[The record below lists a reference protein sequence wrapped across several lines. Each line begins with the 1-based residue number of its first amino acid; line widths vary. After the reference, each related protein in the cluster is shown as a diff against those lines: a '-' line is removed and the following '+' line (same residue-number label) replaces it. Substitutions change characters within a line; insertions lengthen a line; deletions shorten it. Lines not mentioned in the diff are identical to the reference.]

1 MNLLKKEFDSNSTYC
16 EHNMDA
22 SGIPSI
28 FIHGVGLDNTMW
40 LPQKEFFHNKKII
53 FYDLLNH
60 GKSQKEYLELNFED
74 FIKQL
79 NQLLEYF
86 NIKKCNLI
94 GFSIGALIAQHF
106 TARYYDKINKL
117 IIIGSVYKRTEEQL
131 KKVKNRFQMALEGES
146 ITKNSINRWFNKE
159 YLEKKPDVYEFFF
172 SLLEKKNNNDFL
184 PAYKLFVDAD
194 NYPLNFSNFIMPTL
208 IMTGENEIGSTPY
221 MSKMLHKEIQNSK
234 LYIVSKAKHMVTYE
248 KASDVNLQISE
259 FLY

>member
-1 MNLLKKEFDSNSTYC
+1 MYPLKKEFDSNSTYC
-16 EHNMDA
+16 EHNIDV

-40 LPQKEFFHNKKII
+40 LPQKNFFHNKKII

-60 GKSQKEYLELNFED
+60 GKSKKEYLGLNFED

-94 GFSIGALIAQHF
+94 GFSLGALIAQHF
-106 TARYYDKINKL
+106 TSRHYDKINKL

-131 KKVKNRFQMALEGES
+131 KKVKNRFNMALRGES
-146 ITKNSINRWFNKE
+146 ITKDSINRWFNKE
-159 YLEKKPDVYEFFF
+159 YLENNPDIYDFFF
-172 SLLEKKNNNDFL
+172 SLLEKKKNKDFL

-194 NYPLNFSNFIMPTL
+194 NLPLNFSNFTMPTL

-221 MSKMLHKEIQNSK
+221 MSKMLQKEIQNSK
-234 LYIVSKAKHMVTYE
+234 LYIVSKAKHMATYE

>member
-1 MNLLKKEFDSNSTYC
+1 VYPLKKEFDNNSTYF
-16 EHNMDA
+16 EYNMD
-22 SGIPSI
+22 SLGIPSI

-40 LPQKEFFHNKKII
+40 LPQKKFFHNKRII

-60 GKSQKEYLELNFED
+60 GKSEKEYHELNFED

-94 GFSIGALIAQHF
+94 GFSLGSLIAQHF
-106 TARYYDKINKL
+106 TSRHYDKINKL

-131 KKVKNRFQMALEGES
+131 KKVKNRFNIALGGES
-146 ITKNSINRWFNKE
+146 ITKDSINRWFNKE
-159 YLEKKPDVYEFFF
+159 YLEKNPDVCDFFLN
-172 SLLEKKNNNDFL
+172 LLEKKKNNDFL

-194 NYPLNFSNFIMPTL
+194 NFPLNFSNFTMPTL

-221 MSKMLHKEIQNSK
+221 MSKMLQKEIQNSK
-234 LYIVSKAKHMVTYE
+234 LYIVSKAKHMAVYE